1 MKAFLVAV
9 LAGVAAPSQLAVQT
23 TLVGKWQHIDCAA
36 GTPAT
41 TICLSFDAK
50 GVVPGLGVAEERY
63 VLVWDQSNA
72 TCWHST
78 FSPVSLDVAGKGA
91 ILATLVDGYAC
102 DPQAADA
109 PFTVSYTISGGSGLY
124 AGASGSGTM
133 IDRARETGA
142 MADTWNGAL
151 SVDGLAFDTTPP
163 VIQGA
168 TARVVRVARQAR
180 RATVRYQVSATD
192 AVDGAVSVTCDPPS
206 GQSFPPGRT
215 IVRCAAADGSGNAAT
230 AVFAVVVRR
239 R

>member
-1 MKAFLVAV
+1 VKAFLVAV
-9 LAGVAAPSQLAVQT
+9 LAVVAAPSPLAVQT
-23 TLVGKWQHIDCAA
+23 TLAGRWQHVDCAA

-50 GVVPGLGVAEERY
+50 GVVPGLGATEERY

-91 ILATLVDGYAC
+91 ILGTLVDRYAC

-109 PFTVSYTISGGSGLY
+109 PFTVSYTIGGGSGLY
-124 AGASGSGTM
+124 AEASGSGTM

-142 MADTWNGAL
+142 MADTWSGTV
-151 SVDGLAFDTTPP
+151 SVDGVDFDTTPP

-168 TARVVRVARQAR
+168 TARSVRVARQAR
-180 RATVRYQVSATD
+180 RATVRYQVTATD
-192 AVDGAVSVTCDPPS
+192 AHDGPVSVTCDSPS
-206 GQSFPPGRT
+206 GRSFPLGRT
-215 IVRCAAADGSGNAAT
+215 IVRCAAADSSGNVAT